1 MESLPGNQF
10 VHVMVDIETYDVNP
24 SAVILSI
31 GAAEISLDD
40 KPTPCVY
47 PYFYTE
53 LDINTQFERTKSIDT
68 MNWWAAQGNPPIHGS
83 LNIIDALGDFSSW
96 LARFKKTPIIWC
108 KGTNFDVVILTHAF
122 NQFSIPI
129 PWKYNNVRDCRTI
142 FKIAGITPRK
152 AGHNALDDAIDQA
165 KDLRAAMKLLG
176 EELA

>member
-1 MESLPGNQF
+1 MESLPGNKF
-10 VHVMVDIETYDVNP
+10 VHVMVDIETYDVAP

-31 GAAEISLDD
+31 GATEISLGG
-40 KPTPCVY
+40 TST

-68 MNWWAAQGNPPIHGS
+68 MNWWAKQGNPPINGS
-83 LNIIDALGDFSSW
+83 LNIIDALGEFSSW

-129 PWKYNNVRDCRTI
+129 PWKYNNVRDCRTV
-142 FKIAGITPRK
+142 FKIAGITPKK
-152 AGHNALDDAIDQA
+152 AGHNALDDAIAQA
-165 KDLRAAMKLLG
+165 KDLKAAMKLLG